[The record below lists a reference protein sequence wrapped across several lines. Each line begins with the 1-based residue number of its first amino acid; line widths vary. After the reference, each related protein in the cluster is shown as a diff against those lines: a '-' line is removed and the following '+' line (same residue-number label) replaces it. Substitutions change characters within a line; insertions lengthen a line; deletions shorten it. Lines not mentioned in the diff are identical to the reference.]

1 MKAGRVT
8 LVAHP
13 LTASQRDGA
22 FPLPDEPADPVS
34 FGAPAGATR
43 VVRGPEVRCDLVPG
57 AEIVPELRDLDMGS
71 WAGRR
76 LADVDPVELA
86 RWVGDPG
93 AAPHGGEP
101 VGLLLVRVR
110 GWLERLDG
118 GAVLGITHPAVVRAA
133 VSVATGAD
141 YRRVDV
147 PPLGR
152 ASFTGTGGR
161 WNLRLQ

>member
-1 MKAGRVT
+1 MKAVRVT

-22 FPLPDEPADPVS
+22 FPPADEPAEPVS
-34 FGAPAGATR
+34 FRVPTGATR
-43 VVRGPEVRCDLVPG
+43 VVRGPEARCDLVPG
-57 AEIVPELRDLDMGS
+57 AEVVPELRDLDMGS

-86 RWVGDPG
+86 RWAGDPE
-93 AAPHGGEP
+93 AAPHGGES
-101 VGLLLVRVR
+101 VNELLARVR
-110 GWLERLDG
+110 GWLGRLDP
-118 GAVLGITHPAVVRAA
+118 GAVLALTHPAVVRAA

-141 YRRVDV
+141 HRRVDV

-152 ASFTGTGGR
+152 ASLTGTGGR